1 MCHVLIVT
9 GGHLDFDFA
18 ENFCNT
24 ISYDKVF
31 AVDKGLEYAD
41 ALGLHID
48 YILGDFDT
56 VNTALLK
63 SYQKQIDS
71 GSLDAIIEY
80 HPVKKD
86 AADTELAVLK
96 AIEDGADSITILGAT
111 GSRLDHVLS
120 NIGLLSLT
128 AGKNVDCRIVDSCNR
143 IRLLTGNTHCCIKKA
158 EQYGEY
164 LSFIPLTPMVKGL
177 TLTGVMYPL
186 TDRTVYQSSSL
197 TVSNQIT
204 EEEANIFIKEGEL
217 LMIES
222 RDG

>member
-1 MCHVLIVT
+1 MCHVLIIT

-18 ENFCNT
+18 KAFCEQLA
-24 ISYDKVF
+24 YDKVF

-41 ALGLHID
+41 ALGIRPD
-48 YILGDFDT
+48 YILGDFDS
-56 VNTALLK
+56 VDKELVLR
-63 SYQKQIDS
+63 YQKQIDS
-71 GSLDAIIEY
+71 GTLDATIEY

-96 AIEDGADSITILGAT
+96 AIEDGADSITIVGAT
-111 GSRLDHVLS
+111 GSRLDHVLA
-120 NIGLLSLT
+120 NIGLLSL
-128 AGKNVDCRIVDSCNR
+128 AAEKNVECQIVDACNR
-143 IRLLTGNTHCCIKKA
+143 IRLLTGKVYYCIRKE

-164 LSFIPLTPMVKGL
+164 LSFIPLTSVVKGL

-186 TDRTVYQSSSL
+186 TDRTVYQNSSL

-204 EEEANIFIKEGEL
+204 EKEAHISIEEGEL

-222 RDG
+222 RDE

>member
-1 MCHVLIVT
+1 MCHVLIIT
-9 GGHLDFDFA
+9 GGHLKLDFA
-18 ENFCNT
+18 RSFCKQLP
-24 ISYDKVF
+24 YDKVY

-41 ALGLHID
+41 ALSLRPD

-96 AIEDGADSITILGAT
+96 AIEDGAHSITILGAT
-111 GSRLDHVLS
+111 GSRLDHVLA
-120 NIGLLSLT
+120 NIGLLSLS
-128 AGKNVDCRIVDSCNR
+128 AENNVDCRIVDSCNQ
-143 IRLLTGNTHCCIKKA
+143 IRLLTGSTHCCIKKA
-158 EQYGEY
+158 EQYGDY
-164 LSFIPLTPMVKGL
+164 LSFIPLTSEVKGL

-186 TDRTVYQSSSL
+186 TDRTVYQKSSL